1 MNELQKQYVK
11 TVATMSTD
19 CLMGG
24 ITYQTFLANLDMI
37 VMQLQE
43 MEWDEETKNRIMD

>member
-1 MNELQKQYVK
+1 MTDQQMKYVK
-11 TVATMSTD
+11 LVSTMAID

-43 MEWDEETKNRIMD
+43 MEWDKEADND